1 MSSFLQSVNEATFF
15 MPFVKSSQLEVNKK
29 FQVNRFSKEDSQFGK
44 QVVVD
49 CGDFKTSLPQRFT
62 SQFTEEVITTL
73 NQELR
78 DGKTIF
84 MISRGNVG
92 KTTNISFIEE

>member
-15 MPFVKSSQLEVNKK
+15 VPFVKSSQLEVNKK

-62 SQFTEEVITTL
+62 SQFTKEAITTL

>member
-1 MSSFLQSVNEATFF
+1 V
-15 MPFVKSSQLEVNKK
+15 PFVKPSQLEVNKK

-62 SQFTEEVITTL
+62 SQFTEETITTL
-73 NQELR
+73 NHGLR

-84 MISRGNVG
+84 MISRGYVG

>member
-15 MPFVKSSQLEVNKK
+15 VPFVKSSQLEVNKK

-62 SQFTEEVITTL
+62 SQFTEGHYSQPGVKRRK
-73 NQELR
+73 NNFY
-78 DGKTIF
+78 D
-84 MISRGNVG
+84 
-92 KTTNISFIEE
+92 

>member
-1 MSSFLQSVNEATFF
+1 V
-15 MPFVKSSQLEVNKK
+15 PFVKPSQLEDNKN

-62 SQFTEEVITTL
+62 SQFTEEAITIL
-73 NQELR
+73 NHGLR

-84 MISRGNVG
+84 MISRGYVG
-92 KTTNISFIEE
+92 KTTNMSFIEE

>member
-15 MPFVKSSQLEVNKK
+15 VPFVKSSQLEVNKK
-29 FQVNRFSKEDSQFGK
+29 FQVNRFSKEESQFGK

-62 SQFTEEVITTL
+62 SQFTEETITTL